1 MDANIQTDF
10 LNDDFIKPKYS
21 NWGKLG
27 ILVGLILGGL
37 IVTGIMQFIILFTM
51 IDLKNLSNLSQENLI
66 AVMAKPENFTKVVI
80 MQGFG
85 TLLLM
90 ALPAFFYAK
99 IVHQKAL
106 AHLGFN
112 SKFSIMQVLGV
123 IGIAIIGLLL
133 SSSLGEFTKIILPKA
148 LKTIAD
154 KWESNYE
161 DGVAM
166 FVNMKTT
173 SDYLFSLFMI
183 AILPA
188 IFEEILFRGA
198 IQKLLYDWVKNTQ
211 VSLIVT
217 AIVFSAVH
225 ASIYGFLARFM
236 LGYVLGYIYHY
247 GKSLWLNIL
256 MHFINNGVAV
266 TAMYF
271 ALKQGASLKGSMED
285 SMPIWVLPVSL
296 SIMVAVLLFFKKE
309 SGKSTSSIQ
318 L

>member
-10 LNDDFIKPKYS
+10 LNDDFMKPKYS
-21 NWGKLG
+21 NWSKLG
-27 ILVGLILGGL
+27 ILIGLILAGL
-37 IVTGIMQFIILFTM
+37 IAAGIMQFIILFTM
-51 IDLKNLSNLSQENLI
+51 IDLKNLSSLSQENLI

-80 MQGFG
+80 MQGLG
-85 TLLLM
+85 TFLLM

-99 IVHQKAL
+99 IVHQNAI
-106 AHLGFN
+106 ANLGFN
-112 SKFSIMQVLGV
+112 SRFTVKQVIWI
-123 IGIAIIGLLL
+123 IGIAAVGMLL

-148 LKTIAD
+148 LKTVAD

-166 FVNMKTT
+166 FVNMKTIG
-173 SDYLFSLFMI
+173 DYAFSLFMI

-188 IFEEILFRGA
+188 VFEEILFRGA
-198 IQKLLYDWVKNTQ
+198 IQKLLFDWSKNVQ
-211 VSLIVT
+211 ISLIIT
-217 AIVFSAVH
+217 AILFSAVH
-225 ASIYGFLARFM
+225 TSIYGFLARFM

-266 TAMYF
+266 TAIYF
-271 ALKQGASLKGSMED
+271 ALKQGVSIKGSMED

-296 SIMVAVLLFFKKE
+296 SAMITLLLFFKKE
-309 SGKSTSSIQ
+309 TDKNNSPIQ

>member
-10 LNDDFIKPKYS
+10 LNDDFMKPKYS
-21 NWGKLG
+21 NWSKLG
-27 ILVGLILGGL
+27 ILIGLILAGL
-37 IVTGIMQFIILFTM
+37 IAAGIMQFIILFTM
-51 IDLKNLSNLSQENLI
+51 IDLKNLSSLSQENLI

-80 MQGFG
+80 MQGLG
-85 TLLLM
+85 TFLLM
-90 ALPAFFYAK
+90 ALPAFFYTK
-99 IVHQKAL
+99 IVHQNAI
-106 AHLGFN
+106 ANLGFN
-112 SKFSIMQVLGV
+112 SRFTVKQVIWV
-123 IGIAIIGLLL
+123 IGIAAVGMLL

-148 LKTIAD
+148 LKTVAD

-166 FVNMKTT
+166 FVNMKTIG
-173 SDYLFSLFMI
+173 DYAFSLFMI

-188 IFEEILFRGA
+188 VFEEILFRGA
-198 IQKLLYDWVKNTQ
+198 IQKLLFDWSKNVQ
-211 VSLIVT
+211 ISLIIT
-217 AIVFSAVH
+217 AILFSAVH
-225 ASIYGFLARFM
+225 TSIYGFLARFM

-266 TAMYF
+266 TAIYF
-271 ALKQGASLKGSMED
+271 ALKQGASIKGSMED

-296 SIMVAVLLFFKKE
+296 SAMITLLLFFKKE
-309 SGKSTSSIQ
+309 TDKNNSSIQ